1 MSEEYNN
8 NENMNRENTDYNE
21 VKSDEGQ
28 TGFVISNFQPQEEE
42 KKKEYTRFNTFNTNN
57 DSYTEPKVK
66 PKKVK
71 KPNRFL
77 KRAACFVLAAAV
89 FGSVAGGTM
98 VGINYAAQ
106 KAGVVAS
113 SSSTSDAAS
122 KVQQAQTVT
131 PTSTTSSDGTSV
143 MDVSAVVKNVMPTV
157 VAITN
162 SQVYKQYSSSP
173 YDFYQ
178 YFFGGGNSSG
188 NSGNG
193 GNSGKSGSGSSSSGE
208 QQYQEVGAG
217 SGIIVDKNDTEL
229 IIVTNNHVI
238 EDADEL
244 TITFADNSTA
254 KASVKGTDSDTDLA
268 VVSVKLSDLSDDTL
282 SAIKTAT
289 IGSSDDLAVGQ
300 GVIAIGNALGYGQSV
315 TVGYVSALNRT
326 IQTEEN
332 VNRTVIQ
339 TDAAINP
346 GNSGGAL
353 INTKGELIGINCAKY
368 SSTDVEGV
376 GYAIPISLASSII
389 DNLKTKEA
397 KTEVENE
404 DEQGYLGINAATI
417 NSQSAAAYGMPA
429 GVYVASIT
437 ENGPASK
444 SDLKEKDI
452 ITALD
457 GEKLSTNQDLID
469 LLKYYKGGTEV
480 ELTVNTLENGSYKE
494 HKVKVTLGYAKDKP
508 QTTNSNQ

>member
-8 NENMNRENTDYNE
+8 NENMNTENTDYNE

-28 TGFVISNFQPQEEE
+28 TS
-42 KKKEYTRFNTFNTNN
+42 KEYTRFNTFNVNN
-57 DSYTEPKVK
+57 DSYTESKVK

-113 SSSTSDAAS
+113 SSSTSNAAS

-131 PTSTTSSDGTSV
+131 PTSSTSSDGTSV

-178 YFFGGGNSSG
+178 YFFGGGSSSG

-193 GNSGKSGSGSSSSGE
+193 GNSGKSGSGSSSSGDE
-208 QQYQEVGAG
+208 QYQEVGAG

-244 TITFADNSTA
+244 TITFADGKTA
-254 KASVKGTDSDTDLA
+254 KANVKGTDSDTDLA

-332 VNRTVIQ
+332 VKRTVIQ

-368 SSTDVEGV
+368 SDTDVEGV

-389 DNLKTKEA
+389 DNLKTKTTKE
-397 KTEVENE
+397 EVTNT

-417 NSQSAAAYGMPA
+417 DSQSASAYGMPA

-457 GEKLSTNQDLID
+457 GEKLSTNQDLVD

>member
-8 NENMNRENTDYNE
+8 NMNTGNTDYNE
-21 VKSDEGQ
+21 VTEDGEN
-28 TGFVISNFQPQEEE
+28 GFVISNFKPHEEE
-42 KKKEYTRFNTFNTNN
+42 QKKEYTRFNTYKESEFKT
-57 DSYTEPKVK
+57 DFKPEK
-66 PKKVK
+66 PKKTR
-71 KPNRFL
+71 KPNCFV

-89 FGSVAGGTM
+89 FGSIAGGTM

-113 SSSTSDAAS
+113 SDSSAAS

-162 SQVYKQYSSSP
+162 SQVYKQYSTSP
-173 YDFYQ
+173 YDLYQ
-178 YFFGGGNSSG
+178 YFFGGGYSG
-188 NSGNG
+188 NDGKSGK
-193 GNSGKSGSGSSSSGE
+193 SGKSGSSSGD

-217 SGIIVDKNDTEL
+217 SGIIVDKNDKEL

-244 TITFADNSTA
+244 TITFADNKTA

-368 SSTDVEGV
+368 SDTDVEGV

-389 DNLKTKEA
+389 DNLKTKTTKE
-397 KTEVENE
+397 EVTNVN
-404 DEQGYLGINAATI
+404 EQGYLGINAATI
-417 NSQSAAAYGMPA
+417 DSQSAAANGMPA

-457 GEKLSTNQDLID
+457 GEKLSTNQDLVD
-469 LLKYYKGGTEV
+469 LLKYYKENYGLV
-480 ELTVNTLENGSYKE
+480 ETKNDITKRYNEENNVPKE
-494 HKVKVTLGYAKDKP
+494 FEKLLKDLIFNDENEKI
-508 QTTNSNQ
+508 

>member
-8 NENMNRENTDYNE
+8 NMNTGNTDYNE
-21 VKSDEGQ
+21 VTEDGEN
-28 TGFVISNFQPQEEE
+28 GFVISNFKPHEEE
-42 KKKEYTRFNTFNTNN
+42 QKKEYTRFNTYKESEFKT
-57 DSYTEPKVK
+57 DFKPEK
-66 PKKVK
+66 PKKTR
-71 KPNRFL
+71 KPNCFV

-89 FGSVAGGTM
+89 FGSIAGGTM

-113 SSSTSDAAS
+113 SDSSAAS

-162 SQVYKQYSSSP
+162 SQVYKQYSTSP

-178 YFFGGGNSSG
+178 YFFGGGYSG
-188 NSGNG
+188 NDGKSGK
-193 GNSGKSGSGSSSSGE
+193 SGKSGSSSGD

-217 SGIIVDKNDTEL
+217 SGIIVDKNDKEL

-244 TITFADNSTA
+244 TITFADNKTA

-368 SSTDVEGV
+368 SDTDVEGV

-389 DNLKTKEA
+389 DNLKTKTTKE
-397 KTEVENE
+397 EVTNVN
-404 DEQGYLGINAATI
+404 EQGYLGINAATI
-417 NSQSAAAYGMPA
+417 DSQSAAAYGMPA

-457 GEKLSTNQDLID
+457 GEKLSTNQDLVD